1 MLYKK
6 GNILK
11 IIAIALIFFI
21 LGILIGYYAIL
32 QQTTYVSFKKAG
44 EIKIG
49 VMLPLSG
56 ELGSIGSRMLKGALL
71 AAKIINDTGGINGN
85 YIKIIAEDTLALP
98 EKAIEAAKKLIE
110 IEGVKVII
118 GPATST
124 EVLAI
129 SKYVN
134 DREVVLISMSATA
147 EKISELGDDY
157 VFRVVASDVMQ
168 TQAIASIIEEM
179 KYKKIVTFV
188 VANDYG
194 IGLEE
199 GLKKLLGGKIA
210 LSIRYDPAKGDYRT
224 ELMQVSSINPDA
236 IFYALWVESGIIVFK
251 QALDMGLENI
261 PTLGSEGMAD
271 VAFFKDEKAAE
282 YILKTGL
289 TGSKPSSPKGTL
301 GYNIFYEE
309 YKKYF
314 KEEPGLYCDYTYDAT
329 MLAALSIAKASA
341 YNGYEIKK
349 ALESTSKYYIGA
361 TGHKA
366 FDKNGDIILAEYDI
380 WKVSKSIDGEYF
392 FNIIGSWNT
401 VQGLLMKKE

>member
-1 MLYKK
+1 
-6 GNILK
+6 
-11 IIAIALIFFI
+11 
-21 LGILIGYYAIL
+21 
-32 QQTTYVSFKKAG
+32 
-44 EIKIG
+44 
-49 VMLPLSG
+49 
-56 ELGSIGSRMLKGALL
+56 
-71 AAKIINDTGGINGN
+71 
-85 YIKIIAEDTLALP
+85 
-98 EKAIEAAKKLIE
+98 
-110 IEGVKVII
+110 
-118 GPATST
+118 
-124 EVLAI
+124 
-129 SKYVN
+129 
-134 DREVVLISMSATA
+134 
-147 EKISELGDDY
+147 
-157 VFRVVASDVMQ
+157 
-168 TQAIASIIEEM
+168 
-179 KYKKIVTFV
+179 
-188 VANDYG
+188 
-194 IGLEE
+194 
-199 GLKKLLGGKIA
+199 LLGGKIA